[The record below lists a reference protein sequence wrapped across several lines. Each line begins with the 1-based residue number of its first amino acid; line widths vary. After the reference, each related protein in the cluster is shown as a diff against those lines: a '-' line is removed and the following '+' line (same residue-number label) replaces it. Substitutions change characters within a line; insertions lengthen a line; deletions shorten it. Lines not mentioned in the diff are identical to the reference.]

1 MSTPNFLHQPS
12 TAEQSRPTTT
22 PPAAPLI
29 PEQPKKRRRIWPWIT
44 AVVIMAVLCVT
55 VPPAIAVVRA
65 ASAASNAKAAL
76 LRARDHAAAL
86 DMVSVGLD
94 ISEARADIDLA
105 RSLLQGV
112 GFWRQMPFVGV
123 QIRGIEDAAA
133 AGSGTLDAVGDLA
146 RVFSSLTEAM
156 NGGAQAVGGLN
167 TGIAPTRRFQDL
179 TTDEKRDVLR
189 TLERALPDVR
199 VARDKIDLALELW
212 NRVPQNELI
221 SPIRNALQ
229 PLADA
234 LPAMQKSLDAAAP
247 LLEVGLPLAGAD
259 HPEHALVLL
268 QNADELRPA
277 GGFIGTLGAVTA
289 DAGDLRQFD
298 FFDVYKIDGAVSSSW
313 KEVPPPT
320 LAKQLGVNAWYLR
333 DANWSPDF
341 PTSAEQVLKS
351 YTGELSQITNA
362 PVADAPSTVIAL
374 EPGFFSA
381 LLKLTGPITVDG
393 TMYDAETFYDK
404 IEYDVEV
411 GFAKD
416 NISVAQRKELMG
428 HIGAALVDRLRALPA
443 ARWSDLFATI
453 TTSLNQKQ
461 IQIYSRESDV
471 LAAADRYGWS
481 GRAQGTTQDF
491 VWVVDA
497 NLAAL
502 KTDGVMKKAVSY
514 QLDATNPAE
523 AKATVTLTYEN
534 ANRVIDWRHTRYRS
548 YTRVY
553 VPEGS
558 ELISSAGA
566 MKDDLHNTG
575 GVFVA
580 GTVDVTKELGK
591 TVFGAFWSV
600 EPGKTGTLSFTYK
613 LPSAVGEKIAQ
624 GTYRLDWPKQAG
636 ADKTQLTVQ
645 ALFGKNVLSAV
656 PPEPKEKW
664 GDARYE
670 VQTDTAKD
678 RVFLL
683 QLSK

>member
-1 MSTPNFLHQPS
+1 MSTPNFLHRSP
-12 TAEQSRPTTT
+12 TAENPNPSTT

-29 PEQPKKRRRIWPWIT
+29 PDEPKKRRRIWPWIT
-44 AVVIMAVLCVT
+44 LVVVVAVLCIT

-65 ASAASNAKAAL
+65 ATAASNAKAAL
-76 LRARDHAAAL
+76 ERARVHAAAL
-86 DMVSVGLD
+86 DMVAVGYDLT
-94 ISEARADIDLA
+94 EARTDIDFA
-105 RSLLQGV
+105 RTMLQGV
-112 GFWRQMPFVGV
+112 GFWRDMPIIGV
-123 QIRGIEDAAA
+123 QIRGLEDAAA
-133 AGSGTLDAVGDLA
+133 AGSGTLDAAGDLA
-146 RVFSSLTEAM
+146 HVFSSLTEAM
-156 NGGAQAVGGLN
+156 NGGAQALGSLN

-189 TLERALPDVR
+189 TLSRALPDIR

-221 SPIRNALQ
+221 SPIRTALQ

-234 LPAMQKSLDAAAP
+234 LPALQKSLDAAAP

-259 HPEHALVLL
+259 QPQHTLVLL

-289 DAGDLRQFD
+289 DAGDLKQFD

-313 KEVPPPT
+313 KEIPPPT
-320 LAKQLGVNAWYLR
+320 LAKQLGVTSWYLR

-341 PTSAEQVLKS
+341 PTSADRVLSS
-351 YTGELSQITNA
+351 YTGEISQITHA
-362 PVADAPSTVIAL
+362 PVADAPTSVVAL

-381 LLKLTGPITVDG
+381 LLKLTGPLTVDG
-393 TMYDAETFYDK
+393 TTYDSDTFFDK

-416 NISVAQRKELMG
+416 HISVEQRKQLLS
-428 HIGAALVDRLRALPA
+428 HIGTALVDRLRGLPA
-443 ARWSDLFATI
+443 SKWSDLFASISTA
-453 TTSLNQKQ
+453 LNHKQ
-461 IQIYSRESDV
+461 IQIFSRDAEI

-481 GRAQGTTQDF
+481 GRALPTTQDF

-514 QLDATNPAE
+514 QLDATNPSE

-534 ANRVIDWRHTRYRS
+534 TNRVIDWRHTRYRS

-558 ELISSAGA
+558 ELISSAGS

-575 GVFVA
+575 GIFVP

-591 TVFGAFWSV
+591 TVFGAFWAI

-613 LPSAVGEKIAQ
+613 LPPSVGEKIAQ

-645 ALFGKNVLSAV
+645 ALFGKNVLSAE
-656 PPEPKEKW
+656 PPESKEKW

-670 VQTDTAKD
+670 VQTDSAMD
-678 RVFLL
+678 RKFEITF
-683 QLSK
+683 